1 MKDASLTNTRN
12 FSIIAHIDHGKS
24 TLADR
29 IIEFC
34 GGLSNREMQNQVLDS
49 LEIERERGITVKAQ
63 SVSLKFRKDE
73 LEFNLNLID
82 TPGHVDFAYEVS
94 RSLAACDGAILL
106 IDASQGVEAQ
116 TLSTCYNAIEQ
127 GLTILPVLNKID
139 LPQADPDRV
148 KKEIEEI
155 IGIDASNAPCISA
168 KNGEGIEELL
178 NIIVEEIPS
187 PEGKIDSPLEALI
200 IDSWFDQY
208 LGVVSLVKVMNGKLM
223 QGEKIKLNSTGN
235 THLAERL
242 GFFTP
247 KRQETLELSAGDVGF
262 ICAGVRDIRGA
273 PVGDTLTHQN
283 HNASLPGF
291 KPVKPQV
298 FAALYPL
305 DSSEFE
311 LFRESLERLS
321 LNDAALSYQPE
332 QSSALGSGFR
342 CGFLGT
348 LHMEIV
354 IERLQGEHGIEL
366 LATAPTVAYQILDSS
381 NKLSEIENPSKYPE
395 PNHINEVKEP
405 IAKATILVPE
415 NFIGNVISL
424 CEEKRGAQKSLRYVG
439 GQIELI
445 YEMPMNEIVLDF
457 FDRLK
462 SCSKGYASLD
472 YDFVRFDLS
481 DMVKVDILLNGEKVD
496 ALNFMVHRSKADQ
509 KGRELAKSLRE
520 VIPRQMY
527 DIAIQAAIG
536 GKILARETVKAF
548 RKDVTAKLYGGDVTR
563 KMKLLEKQKKGK
575 KKMRQIGK
583 VEVPQEAFLSILKVS
598 K

>member
-1 MKDASLTNTRN
+1 MKDASLANTRN

-73 LEFNLNLID
+73 AEFNLNLID

-139 LPQADPDRV
+139 LPQADPERV

-187 PEGKIDSPLEALI
+187 PQGNIDSPLEALI

-208 LGVVSLVKVMNGKLM
+208 LGAVSLVKVMNGKLM

-247 KRQETLELSAGDVGF
+247 KRQETVELSAGDVGF

-283 HNASLPGF
+283 HTASLPGF

-381 NKLSEIENPSKYPE
+381 NNLLEIENPSKYPE